1 MWKGP
6 FPWGKSVSYTGA
18 LTIPW
23 GWQMLGGES
32 WSLYRETEGLW
43 FKKKKYSVLPRER
56 KGNGQKLLAAPR
68 LLSWD
73 GLGQS

>member
-6 FPWGKSVSYTGA
+6 FPWGRSENYTGA

-23 GWQMLGGES
+23 SWHTLGGES

-43 FKKKKYSVLPRER
+43 LKKKKKSTQAFLE
-56 KGNGQKLLAAPR
+56 KEKEGNGQKL
-68 LLSWD
+68 
-73 GLGQS
+73 